1 MADTDV
7 RCVLVKIHG
16 IGQQREPDWH
26 QDFDQKLEAALAGL
40 GAAQR
45 GAFVNES
52 VYWADLSALFASPG
66 GRPADLGQPAAT
78 VDVEYGLAHQSF
90 SNYLAS
96 GGNPAMGSPAAFGLP
111 DPRSVLMRL
120 KDVTFSA
127 ADEAND
133 VAGYVANNGLRTQ
146 IQNRLATKL
155 YALHDRY
162 VNANLILGS
171 HSQGT
176 MVSYDVLRAVASRLP
191 RLGTW
196 VTMGCPLAWY
206 LTAGKWGRDILD
218 VRPALTW
225 LNYFDD
231 QDPVGKALAP
241 LIDWAAPKPQDSDVD
256 NTGQGLHAHDHW
268 HNPTVIQNYAAL
280 VTQQVGP

>member
-26 QDFDQKLEAALAGL
+26 QEFDQKLDAALSAL
-40 GAAQR
+40 SASQR
-45 GAFVNES
+45 TAFVNES
-52 VYWADLSALFASPG
+52 VYWADLSQLFAPAAG
-66 GRPADLGQPAAT
+66 GVADLGQPAAT

-90 SNYLAS
+90 SNYVTS
-96 GGNPAMGSPAAFGLP
+96 GGNTAMGSPAAFGLP
-111 DPRSVLMRL
+111 DPRTILMNLR
-120 KDVTFSA
+120 DVTFSA
-127 ADEAND
+127 ADEAHD
-133 VAGYVANNGLRTQ
+133 VAGYVSNNGLRSQ
-146 IQNRLATKL
+146 ILNRLGSKL
-155 YALHDRY
+155 YELHDRY
-162 VNANLILGS
+162 SQASVILGS

-176 MVSYDVLRAVASRLP
+176 MVSYDVLRLVGSRMP
-191 RLGTW
+191 RLRTW

-206 LTAGKWGRDILD
+206 ANCAKWGREILN
-218 VRPALTW
+218 VSPNLTW

-241 LIDWAAPKPQDSDVD
+241 LISWPAPKPEDSDVD
-256 NTGQGLHAHDHW
+256 NTGHGLHAHDHW
-268 HNPTVIQNYAAL
+268 HNATVVENYAAL